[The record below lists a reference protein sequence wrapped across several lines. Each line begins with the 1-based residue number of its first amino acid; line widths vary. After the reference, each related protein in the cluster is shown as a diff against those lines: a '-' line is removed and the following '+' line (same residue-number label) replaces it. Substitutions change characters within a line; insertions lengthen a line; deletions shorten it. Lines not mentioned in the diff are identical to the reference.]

1 MVIVIQC
8 QDKVG
13 LVASISQLLAQAQIN
28 IINMREYVDTRQQL
42 FFARLQIEQGDAAAI
57 QSKLKSLLPSQAFV
71 KVDSLTEKKIAVLV
85 SKEHHC
91 LGDILIRNQFKTL
104 GARVEV
110 VIGNHPTLEDLCR
123 RFDIPFFCV
132 SHEEKSSEIFE
143 SEIRTILS
151 KYQTDYIVLAKFM
164 RILSSQLVEDF
175 ARKIINIHHSF
186 LPAFVGAHPYRQ
198 AHERGVKLIGAT
210 AHFVT
215 DVLDEGPIIH
225 QQIIP
230 INHTYNVDEMIRAGR
245 EIEKAVLAKALQWV
259 MEDRVFVY
267 QNKTVVFD

>member
-1 MVIVIQC
+1 MIIVIQC

-42 FFARLQIEQGDAAAI
+42 FFARLQIEQGDATSI
-57 QSKLKSLLPSQAFV
+57 QSKLKSLLPPQAFV
-71 KVDSLTEKKIAVLV
+71 KVDSLTEKKMAVLV

-91 LGDILIRNQFKTL
+91 LADILIRNQFKTL

-123 RFDIPFFCV
+123 RFDVPFFCV
-132 SHEEKSSEIFE
+132 SHKEKPGEIFE
-143 SEIRTILS
+143 REIRTILS

-164 RILSSQLVEDF
+164 RILSRPLVEDF

-186 LPAFVGAHPYRQ
+186 LPAFTGAHPYRQ

-230 INHTYNVDEMIRAGR
+230 VNHTYNVDEMIRAGR

-267 QNKTVVFD
+267 QNKTVVFE